1 MNRISIIFALL
12 SVGFV
17 FTQAS
22 IPDSEAKL
30 WDFIIDVKF
39 LKNPISDEENP
50 ILEGT
55 IVDHAYRPVSGINV
69 KITFA
74 GMSYVLTSD
83 ENGKFGKQFDSD
95 QLKPRIYSVQV
106 FATSDDGKKS
116 MARTTLEI
124 EGHVGKDAKYER
136 QLESMEL
143 ANDLSKL
150 RKNSAD
156 PISVILYDHYLKLQ
170 EKLTNA
176 KHEEELLDL
185 PQKKIREIRENVHN
199 KLIQTLNERP
209 LSTTQFDNS
218 KKYSIFL
225 ETLSDEKRYQFELQ
239 MNSTKIRFTE
249 AQNMMQDMIKNG
261 TSYETARMAYLEHLS
276 ITQEELNLFTLN
288 LEKPENSLK
297 PSTNSTEN

>member
-1 MNRISIIFALL
+1 MVCSIPNGLIISI
-12 SVGFV
+12 
-17 FTQAS
+17 
-22 IPDSEAKL
+22 P
-30 WDFIIDVKF
+30 
-39 LKNPISDEENP
+39 
-50 ILEGT
+50 
-55 IVDHAYRPVSGINV
+55 
-69 KITFA
+69 
-74 GMSYVLTSD
+74 
-83 ENGKFGKQFDSD
+83 
-95 QLKPRIYSVQV
+95 
-106 FATSDDGKKS
+106 
-116 MARTTLEI
+116 
-124 EGHVGKDAKYER
+124 
-136 QLESMEL
+136 
-143 ANDLSKL
+143 
-150 RKNSAD
+150 